1 MEIEDD
7 TAGPYSEPNASGPH
21 PGVKFRLRFNIIL
34 QSTPRFS
41 KIMDNTFQIIEKR
54 RKTICM

>member
-21 PGVKFRLRFNIIL
+21 PRVKYRLRFNIIL

-41 KIMDNTFQIIEKR
+41 EIIDNTVQFIEKWR
-54 RKTICM
+54 MTICM